1 MGAYKE
7 GFRSHERL
15 RVSSRKE
22 LSESVVFTEPAHRA
36 ENHAED
42 NLLYNKLASSTG
54 AVRMLGDSNLS
65 LAYVAAGKADAFVA
79 KCQQENDLTA
89 GIMLVKEAGGYV
101 FDINQKDI
109 RTEDLSAVIA
119 SGNIIAV
126 NANLNNKVYD
136 LLNR

>member
-1 MGAYKE
+1 M
-7 GFRSHERL
+7 

-22 LSESVVFTEPAHRA
+22 LSEAIIFTEPSHRE

-42 NLLYNKLASSTG
+42 SLLYNKLIASTG
-54 AVRMLGDSNLS
+54 VVRLLGDSNMS

-79 KCQQENDLTA
+79 KGQQESDLTA

-109 RTEDLSAVIA
+109 RTEDLSAVIS
-119 SGNIIAV
+119 SGDIIAV